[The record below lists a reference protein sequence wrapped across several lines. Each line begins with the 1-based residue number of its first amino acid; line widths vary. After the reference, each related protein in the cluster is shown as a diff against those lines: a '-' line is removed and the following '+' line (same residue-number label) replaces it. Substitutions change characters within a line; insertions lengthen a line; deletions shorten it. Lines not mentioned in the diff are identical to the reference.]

1 MSEEIKLTIRM
12 SSGDQ
17 FEVTVPTAA
26 TVADLKKA
34 CEEGSKMSAES
45 QRLIFKGKLLSEK
58 SIGSV
63 LVNLSNT

>member
-1 MSEEIKLTIRM
+1 MSEDQIKLTIRM

-17 FEVTVPTAA
+17 FEVSVPTAA

-45 QRLIFKGKLLSEK
+45 QRLIFKGKLLSKE
-58 SIGSV
+58 SLRECFGL
-63 LVNLSNT
+63 LV